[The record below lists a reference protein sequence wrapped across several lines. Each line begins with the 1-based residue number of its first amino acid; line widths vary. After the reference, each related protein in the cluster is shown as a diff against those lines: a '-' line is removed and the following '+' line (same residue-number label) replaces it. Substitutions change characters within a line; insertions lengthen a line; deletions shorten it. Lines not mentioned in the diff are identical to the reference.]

1 MAFFN
6 LLAPLTKEQ
15 VQKTLT
21 QYEDHYKASTSVYS
35 ILLWWMFRQDIP
47 EGQSRLP
54 NPRYVALSRKILNKD
69 QKLITDLLNFLA
81 DKWSSFEVKAGTW
94 TFLGFIKSN
103 LLQFPNPGQDS
114 RLPLYHRHFSPEA
127 IDFLIEYLE
136 KNARN
141 TITKK
146 GNI

>member
-15 VQKTLT
+15 VQTTLER
-21 QYEDHYKASTSVYS
+21 YEENYGKSTAVYS

-47 EGQSRLP
+47 EGQSRLT
-54 NPRYVALSRKILNKD
+54 NPRYVALSQKILNKD

-81 DKWSSFEVKAGTW
+81 DKWSSFESKAGT
-94 TFLGFIKSN
+94 FSLGSFIKSS
-103 LLQFPNPGQDS
+103 LLQLPNPGQDS

-127 IDFLIEYLE
+127 IRFLNEYLE

-141 TITKK
+141 TITKQR
-146 GNI
+146 NP